1 MCIRRLSN
9 SNNVATSLV
18 LAEVSALLGA
28 ILVTQET
35 QLPLTNRATR
45 LEVTKCGTIPYVR
58 YGFLLVSCSNFVRKM
73 RRFCD
78 IRLQK
83 CRDIE
88 NRVKGP

>member
-35 QLPLTNRATR
+35 QLPLTTR
-45 LEVTKCGTIPYVR
+45 LEVTKRGTIPYVR